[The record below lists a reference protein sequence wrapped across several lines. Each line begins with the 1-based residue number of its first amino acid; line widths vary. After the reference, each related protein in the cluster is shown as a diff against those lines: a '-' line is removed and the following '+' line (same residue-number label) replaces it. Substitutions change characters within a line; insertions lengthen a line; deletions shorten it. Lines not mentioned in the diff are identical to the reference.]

1 MTASAHVLQL
11 VRAHY
16 LQNEALFASSAM
28 ALARAS
34 KVPSVRASLTNT
46 VAAGQRRG
54 PFGTSQPGRPSFQPP
69 PPTHQHSPTSKMLE
83 RLQPVSFD
91 ELLAAPHIVA
101 TLDELVVELE
111 YREELA
117 ARKLRARNRLLF
129 WGPPGNGKTSHAAA
143 LGTALDVPAYGVSL
157 PRVIS
162 KYMGETGQNLGE
174 LFDGL
179 RDNSL
184 VVFDEIDAIG
194 SNRGKVD
201 SAAGK
206 ESNSMVNTMLTLM
219 DRCKRGV
226 LVATTNRPDILDP
239 ALLRRFDEIIEFPAP
254 SLEQMNALSMKLC
267 EGYGVA
273 PIDVSGCANFDEV
286 AKRCETEARRTVMR
300 EILAA
305 EEAADTEPGDDD
317 GNTQEEN

>member
-16 LQNEALFASSAM
+16 LQNEELFASSAM

-34 KVPSVRASLTNT
+34 KVSSVRAALTNT

-54 PFGTSQPGRPSFQPP
+54 PQGGNQPARQPFQPTQPAHTQPG
-69 PPTHQHSPTSKMLE
+69 PTSKMLE

-101 TLDELVVELE
+101 ALDELVLELE

-143 LGTALDVPAYGVSL
+143 LGAALDVPAYGVSL

-162 KYMGETGQNLGE
+162 KCMGETGQNLGE

-194 SNRGKVD
+194 SSRGRVD

-254 SLEQMNALSMKLC
+254 SLKQMSALSMKLC
-267 EGYGVA
+267 EGYGVD

-305 EEAADTEPGDDD
+305 EEAADTERGDD
-317 GNTQEEN
+317 GNTQEES